1 MDIFKQNKILTVTI
15 IILVIL
21 NLATLSLLWLGKPKH
36 DIIRG
41 PENRGNEK
49 VRIQEMLNK
58 ELGFS
63 DEQVQRFI
71 ALREEHKEKTTKLS
85 NDLMG
90 VKKEMFEQAMY
101 GDNVVLSDSL
111 LNLSLKIQGQLEK
124 VTFQHFLQLKQICTP
139 KQRENLFK
147 LMHRL
152 LGPPEREGMG
162 GPPPP
167 PKDKQTPARG

>member
-1 MDIFKQNKILTVTI
+1 VKN
-15 IILVIL
+15 
-21 NLATLSLLWLGKPKH
+21 
-36 DIIRG
+36 IR
-41 PENRGNEK
+41 K
-49 VRIQEMLNK
+49 
-58 ELGFS
+58 
-63 DEQVQRFI
+63 
-71 ALREEHKEKTTKLS
+71 KTTKLS

-101 GDNVVLSDSL
+101 GENVVLSDSL
-111 LNLSLKIQGQLEK
+111 LNLSLEIQGQLEK

-139 KQRENLFK
+139 KQREKLFK